1 MKKKILIIED
11 NEDIL
16 DNTVELMELE
26 GYDVFFASRGRQG
39 IEKALENIPDIVLCD
54 IWMPE
59 MDGYEV
65 FNHLKKYE
73 KTADIP
79 FVVFSASVERSD
91 VEKALKMGATD
102 YIKKPFTTEQL
113 IDTIEKVL
121 SINK

>member
-11 NEDIL
+11 NRDIL

-26 GYDVFFASRGRQG
+26 GYEVLFAHNGHEG
-39 IEKALENIPDIVLCD
+39 IDLAIEHCPDLILCD

-59 MDGYEV
+59 IDGYEV
-65 FNHLKKYE
+65 FNRLSKNQA
-73 KTADIP
+73 TSSIP

-102 YIKKPFTTEQL
+102 YVKKPYVTDHLLETV
-113 IDTIEKVL
+113 EKVL
-121 SINK
+121 ERNA